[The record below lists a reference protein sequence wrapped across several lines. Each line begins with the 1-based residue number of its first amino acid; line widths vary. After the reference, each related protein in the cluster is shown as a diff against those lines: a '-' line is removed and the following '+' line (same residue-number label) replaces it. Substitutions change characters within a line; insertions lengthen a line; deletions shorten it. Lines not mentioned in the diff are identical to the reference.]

1 MKKPGRKRVLMLV
14 ENRPFP
20 YDVRVL
26 PEAQALFAA
35 GYQVSVISPA
45 GRKQPLRENVE
56 GIYVFHYPAPPSA
69 ANFLGYV
76 WEYGY
81 SLLAMFVLS
90 MFVWIRP
97 GFDVIHA
104 ANPPDTAVFIALFY
118 KLFGNRFI
126 FDHHDLAPELYAA
139 RFDGKSHES
148 ICSALLGLERLSCRV
163 ADHVIATNQ
172 SYKDLE
178 FRRDKVAEAR
188 ITIVRN
194 GPDLSWL
201 RPVNPDHSLLGKK
214 KLMIGYAGTMGLQDG
229 VDYLLRALQCL
240 IDLGRTD
247 FFCILVGDGDALPNL
262 RLMAEDI
269 GLGKYLLFSGWVDH
283 VKVASY
289 LSETDICVSPEPSN
303 PYNDRSTLIKVME
316 YMALAKPIV
325 AFELPETRFTAGEA
339 AIYATPNEELDFAR
353 KIAILMDDPTRR
365 KEMGRIGRER
375 IEKEL
380 AWHYQKEN
388 LLDAYSRLT

>member
-35 GYQVSVISPA
+35 GYQVTVISPA
-45 GRKQPLRENVE
+45 GRNQPLRENVD

-104 ANPPDTAVFIALFY
+104 ANPPDTAVFIAMFY
-118 KLFGNRFI
+118 KLFGKRFI
-126 FDHHDLAPELYAA
+126 FDHHDLAPELYTA
-139 RFDGKSHES
+139 RFDGKSHEF

-172 SYKDLE
+172 SYKELE
-178 FRRDKVAEAR
+178 FQRGKVAEAR

-201 RPVNPDHSLLGKK
+201 GPVNANQGVLGQKM
-214 KLMIGYAGTMGLQDG
+214 LMIGYAGTMGIQDG

-247 FFCILVGDGDALPNL
+247 FFCVLVGDGDALPNL
-262 RLMAEDI
+262 RLMAEDM
-269 GLGKYLLFSGWVDH
+269 GLARYLFFSGWVDH
-283 VKVASY
+283 GKVASY
-289 LSETDICVSPEPSN
+289 LSEADICVSPEPSN
-303 PYNDRSTLIKVME
+303 PYNDRSTLIKIME

-353 KIAILMDDPTRR
+353 KIATLMDDPTRR
-365 KEMGRIGRER
+365 KKMGRIGRER
-375 IEKEL
+375 VENEL
-380 AWHYQKEN
+380 AWLHQKDN